1 MELQTNITAQ
11 RILEAAEAEFIA
23 RGYEGARTT
32 SIAQAAGVTHA
43 MLHYYF
49 RTKKN
54 LFERIIT
61 DKFSIV
67 GKILVTNLINPH
79 IPLFEKISVAIEQHL
94 EFIANNPGMP
104 AFIINEVFTRNE
116 YLDLI
121 INRMKEVTRPMIAAL
136 QTEIDQY
143 AARGLCRPVSAATLL
158 LDIVS
163 LNIFSF
169 IAQPVVNSLL
179 GDLMIDKD
187 AFLAAR
193 KKENVETIL
202 RKLKV

>member
-1 MELQTNITAQ
+1 MESSNTAKK
-11 RILEAAEAEFIA
+11 ILEAAEEEFLT
-23 RGYEGARTT
+23 RGYAGARTT

-54 LFERIIT
+54 LFEQVIA
-61 DKFSIV
+61 DKFEMLGQIMGAGIS
-67 GKILVTNLINPH
+67 NPEVPLMEK
-79 IPLFEKISVAIEQHL
+79 IPLVIEQHL
-94 EFIANNPGMP
+94 DFIAAHPTLPRFMT
-104 AFIINEVFTRNE
+104 NEVFTQPE
-116 YLDLI
+116 YTDFVIKKIESIAGPALEKLQLELD
-121 INRMKEVTRPMIAAL
+121 EC
-136 QTEIDQY
+136 
-143 AARGLCRPVSAATLL
+143 AARGECRKVDASMLL

-169 IAQPVVNSLL
+169 IAQPVMNAIL
-179 GDLMIDKD
+179 GDLSKDMD

-193 KKENVETIL
+193 KKENVDTIL